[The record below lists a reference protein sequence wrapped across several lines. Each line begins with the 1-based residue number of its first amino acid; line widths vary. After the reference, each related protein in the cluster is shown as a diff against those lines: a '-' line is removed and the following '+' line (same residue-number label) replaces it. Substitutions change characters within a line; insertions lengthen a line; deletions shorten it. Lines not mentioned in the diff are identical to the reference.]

1 MSADTTRRGGG
12 GHRPAAAAGRAPSR
26 PPPHEK
32 GPLVFLDYDQV
43 ELDAA
48 YDQQVYQPNIVQ
60 VGKRW
65 TSNSA
70 RTRLRLGEPIR
81 VSYGPTEIERL
92 DIFRTARERAPV
104 FVFIHGG
111 AWARGKAADYH
122 APAEMFV
129 RAGAHYITPD
139 FAWVQDVGGSLFPMT
154 DQICRA
160 IAWVYQN
167 AASFGGDRDRIY
179 VGGQSSGAHL
189 TAVALTTDWA
199 GRFGLPADPVKGGL
213 CASGMYELAP
223 VRLSA
228 RANYVKFTDAMVEEL
243 SPIRHLDRL
252 RAPLIVSYGTYETPE
267 FQRQAG
273 SSPRR
278 CSQPV
283 SRSTSSG
290 DNYSHTEL
298 LKTYVQPTTASSAP
312 PCSSRWAPRAL
323 PDRNLGLSYG
333 TKNHVSIDTPRSCP
347 SPCPPRFFQSISRL
361 CSVGRALSLSGGAEA
376 RAIFQRVTSSRN
388 LSARTTIGRRRSR

>member
-1 MSADTTRRGGG
+1 MTADVAAADIVLPPPRVEPRRG
-12 GHRPAAAAGRAPSR
+12 

-70 RTRLRLGEPIR
+70 RARLRLGEPIR

-92 DIFRTARERAPV
+92 DIFRTTRERAPV

-129 RAGAHYITPD
+129 RAGAHYVTPD
-139 FAWVQDVGGSLFPMT
+139 FAWVQDAGGSLLPMA

-160 IAWVYQN
+160 IAWVYEN

-199 GRFGLPADPVKGGL
+199 SRFGLPADPVKGGL

-267 FQRQAG
+267 FQRQAREFAAAVQSAG
-273 SSPRR
+273 K
-278 CSQPV
+278 PV
-283 SRSTSSG
+283 DLIVG

-298 LKTYVQPTTASSAP
+298 LETLCNPYGQLGAAVLEQMGLAP
-312 PCSSRWAPRAL
+312 APR
-323 PDRNLGLSYG
+323 
-333 TKNHVSIDTPRSCP
+333 
-347 SPCPPRFFQSISRL
+347 
-361 CSVGRALSLSGGAEA
+361 
-376 RAIFQRVTSSRN
+376 
-388 LSARTTIGRRRSR
+388 